1 MLINLHMS
9 DIFRIFVTE
18 KEIVIR
24 IFTIKTPRRWAKRQ
38 TIMRKLNFKENTIK
52 DLGTLNRG
60 QSMLLNL
67 YFKGYTDVELGIYR
81 RRIELNVYN
90 LGIGDL
96 TAAEMIIRDQMADGD
111 TIEKKNIED
120 PKGPFQILEWRGHLL
135 ETEDKENDD

>member
-1 MLINLHMS
+1 MS

-38 TIMRKLNFKENTIK
+38 RNMRKLNFKENTIK

-67 YFKGYTDVELGIYR
+67 YIQGCTHATLSVYTHE
-81 RRIELNVYN
+81 IEL
-90 LGIGDL
+90 
-96 TAAEMIIRDQMADGD
+96 TAYAHDPISITTWENIIRKQMADGD
-111 TIEKKNIED
+111 TIQNQELENQD
-120 PKGPFQILEWRGHLL
+120 GPFTTIQWRGHLL
-135 ETEDKENDD
+135 ETEHRES